1 MKFIIVEDR
10 EIREKLLAASYDQR
24 QVVDASQLIVLCSR
38 TDVDSKDVS
47 SYMENIANTR
57 DQKLEEVEGFGEFIL
72 QSVQDMDTTDIL
84 EWNRKQTYIALG
96 HLLHTCASLRIDS
109 TPMEGFQPDE
119 YNRILGLTEDGYEAT
134 LVCPIGYRHA
144 EDAAQYKKKVRRK
157 NDELF
162 STK

>member
-1 MKFIIVEDR
+1 MKTLTMHSNTGGSIIQANDDSVVMQTDLVVRNRNILNELDNLHQAM
-10 EIREKLLAASYDQR
+10 LL
-24 QVVDASQLIVLCSR
+24 LP
-38 TDVDSKDVS
+38 
-47 SYMENIANTR
+47 R

-72 QSVQDMDTTDIL
+72 QSVQNMDTTDIL

>member
-1 MKFIIVEDR
+1 
-10 EIREKLLAASYDQR
+10 
-24 QVVDASQLIVLCSR
+24 
-38 TDVDSKDVS
+38 
-47 SYMENIANTR
+47 
-57 DQKLEEVEGFGEFIL
+57 
-72 QSVQDMDTTDIL
+72 
-84 EWNRKQTYIALG
+84 
-96 HLLHTCASLRIDS
+96 
-109 TPMEGFQPDE
+109 MEGFQPDE